1 MACHT
6 ANLAFKALKLGLPQ
20 SVSAVS
26 GDINPETYPAW
37 ATMTYEFPARE
48 DLPPVKFTWYEG
60 AKNGQRNLP
69 EADLLQGEPVPDSG
83 MIFIGE
89 KGSILT
95 PSDYGSDQVLLPRKQ
110 FADFAL
116 PEATIERLGSTEVC
130 DLNQKQEWIRAI
142 MGGASPMSNFEYA
155 ATMTEAMLLGNVAV
169 RLGKTLEY
177 DGRKGIVTNVP
188 EAAEIIR
195 GTYRKGWELT

>member
-20 SVSAVS
+20 RVSAVS

-48 DLPPVKFTWYEG
+48 DLPPATLTWYEG

-69 EADLLQGEPVPDSG
+69 EADVLMGEQVPDSG

-89 KGSILT
+89 EGSILT
-95 PSDYGSDQVLLPRKQ
+95 PSDYGSEQVLLPRKK
-110 FADFAL
+110 FAGFAL
-116 PEATIERLGSTEVC
+116 PKATIERLGGTDVC

-142 MGGASPMSNFEYA
+142 MGGAAPLSNFDYA

-177 DGRKGIVTNVP
+177 EGETGTVTNVT
-188 EAAEIIR
+188 EAAELIR
-195 GTYRKGWELT
+195 GTYREGWELT

>member
-6 ANLAFKALKLGLPQ
+6 ANLAFKALKFGLPQ
-20 SVSAVS
+20 RVSAVS
-26 GDINPETYPAW
+26 GEINPETYPAW

-60 AKNGQRNLP
+60 AKEGQRNLP
-69 EADLLQGEPVPDSG
+69 NADLLQGEKVPDSG

-110 FADFAL
+110 FADFQR
-116 PEATIERLGSTEVC
+116 PKPTIERLGRYGCLRPQPKAGVDSRNYGRRGAHEQLRLRS
-130 DLNQKQEWIRAI
+130 DDDGGDAAGQRRRSPGQGAGIRRPDGNRNQRS
-142 MGGASPMSNFEYA
+142 GS
-155 ATMTEAMLLGNVAV
+155 
-169 RLGKTLEY
+169 R
-177 DGRKGIVTNVP
+177 
-188 EAAEIIR
+188 
-195 GTYRKGWELT
+195 